1 MDKKYSYREG
11 FIPVENIHWD
21 ETLRMHIEKNRR
33 KKTSGDDADT
43 ILDESLEEYG
53 MMDSI
58 KVRAMKKDSYLL
70 LDGWK
75 RLRKHKQMFP
85 GKPIR
90 CTIKES
96 EGVRSGG
103 LETEVTEQDLCDA
116 ATYNLAREKVP
127 AHIVEGIVSKL
138 HAKSWGYERIAK
150 AIGYS
155 KSGVQKIIKRLES
168 GNTDNPEG
176 SSSQVSIKE
185 IRRTRTILK
194 KVAEMFKK
202 NLPKDVSDAV
212 DTVDAFLQKQEESS
226 QQATAPSDSVD
237 RVDNNDTAQ
246 DVDTANQAE
255 ATDFSCQESQ

>member
-1 MDKKYSYREG
+1 MEKFYYSEEM
-11 FIPVENIHWD
+11 IPVENIHLD
-21 ETLRMHIEKNRR
+21 ETLRMHIEQNRR
-33 KKTSGDDADT
+33 NKTSEDDADT

-96 EGVRSGG
+96 DGVRSGG

-127 AHIVEGIVSKL
+127 AQIVEGIVSKL
-138 HAKSWGYERIAK
+138 HANKWGYKRIAI

-155 KSGVQKIIKRLES
+155 KSGVQKIIKRIED

-176 SSSQVSIKE
+176 RPTQVSIKE

-194 KVAEMFKK
+194 KVADMFKED
-202 NLPKDVSDAV
+202 LPKEVSDAL
-212 DTVDAFLQKQEESS
+212 DTVQKFLQKQEESS
-226 QQATAPSDSVD
+226 QQAIATDDSVD
-237 RVDNNDTAQ
+237 RVGNDDPTQ
-246 DVDTANQAE
+246 DVNTANQVG
-255 ATDFSCQESQ
+255 AT